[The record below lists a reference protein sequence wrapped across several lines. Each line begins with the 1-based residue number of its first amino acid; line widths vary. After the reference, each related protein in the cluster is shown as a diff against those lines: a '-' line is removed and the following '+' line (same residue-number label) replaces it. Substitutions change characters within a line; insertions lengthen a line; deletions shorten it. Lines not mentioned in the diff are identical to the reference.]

1 MKLIKRLSAGMAV
14 ATLHDF
20 AFAYTHKVVASKNG
34 VAVVAESV
42 RLTEKTSGSLRS
54 IQESLPT

>member
-42 RLTEKTSGSLRS
+42 RLTEKTFRSLRS
-54 IQESLPT
+54 SQESSST